1 MSLEQPPPP
10 AQRAS
15 DNDRERA
22 AALVQ
27 EAHSDGRLDFP
38 ELDERLTQIYS
49 AKTQL
54 ELRNATADLVPVAHG
69 SNAVEL
75 IIRAKHSAQ
84 KREGPWTVPERVVAV
99 AEHSSVRLDFT
110 DAVVRWPEI
119 HVDAQAKHSSVV
131 MIVPEGWSIDLDA
144 VDVVHGTTRNKATTP
159 RAGGV
164 RLRVTG
170 QAKHG
175 SIVVRHPRKRHWW
188 WPWYRK

>member
-1 MSLEQPPPP
+1 MSLEQPPPGH
-10 AQRAS
+10 RAS

-27 EAHSDGRLDFP
+27 EAHGDGRLDFE
-38 ELDERLTQIYS
+38 ELDERLTQIYT

-54 ELRNATADLVPVAHG
+54 ELRTATADLVPVAHG
-69 SNAVEL
+69 STAAEL
-75 IIRAKHSAQ
+75 TIRAKHSSQ
-84 KREGPWTVPERVVAV
+84 KREGPWQVPERVIAV

-119 HVDAQAKHSSVV
+119 HVDADAKHSSVV
-131 MIVPEGWSIDLDA
+131 MIVPEGWSINIDE
-144 VDVVHGTTRNKATTP
+144 VDMIHGTATNRAGTP

-170 QAKHG
+170 QARHG

>member
-1 MSLEQPPPP
+1 MSLEQPPPGH
-10 AQRAS
+10 RAS

-27 EAHSDGRLDFP
+27 EAHGDGRLDFE

-54 ELRNATADLVPVAHG
+54 ELRTATADLVPVAHG
-69 SNAVEL
+69 SAAAEL
-75 IIRAKHSAQ
+75 TIRAKHSSQ
-84 KREGPWTVPERVVAV
+84 KREGPWQVPERVIAV

-119 HVDAQAKHSSVV
+119 HVAADAKHSSVV
-131 MIVPEGWSIDLDA
+131 MIVPEGWSINIDE
-144 VDVVHGTTRNKATTP
+144 VDMIHGTATNKAGTP

-170 QAKHG
+170 QARHG
-175 SIVVRHPRKRHWW
+175 SIMVRHARKRHWW